1 MRTLAEAV
9 AQENVSTHAAIP
21 SRHEELCIR
30 TGKQTAECQFP
41 VLHTE
46 SGASEMG
53 VEKRTVKV
61 TISLDGK
68 SYIAHEK
75 GPARRMTRAGS
86 SFPGTSMHL
95 GAASGVRLP
104 SARDA
109 CALIR

>member
-1 MRTLAEAV
+1 MRLRTVALAIALTLAGCGSSSHPATGYFNMRTLADAV

-61 TISLDGK
+61 TISTDGK
-68 SYIAHEK
+68 SYIAH
-75 GPARRMTRAGS
+75 
-86 SFPGTSMHL
+86 
-95 GAASGVRLP
+95 
-104 SARDA
+104 
-109 CALIR
+109 